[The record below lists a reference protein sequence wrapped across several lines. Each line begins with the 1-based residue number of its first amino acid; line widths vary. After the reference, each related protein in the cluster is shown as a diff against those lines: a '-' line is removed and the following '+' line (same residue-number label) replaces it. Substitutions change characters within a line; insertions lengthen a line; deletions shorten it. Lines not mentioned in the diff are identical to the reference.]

1 MNTKLFSLQEQ
12 AATNVKWASVSR
24 IGGQGLQFATTVIL
38 ARLLLPSDFG
48 LIGMAMVVIGF
59 VEVFRDLGTSAA
71 IVQRQELND
80 SILSSIFWCNVG
92 FALLCALVVCLLSPL
107 VAMFY
112 KETRLTPILL
122 GLSLCLLFSGAGVLH
137 SALLQRNL
145 AFNVLAKIEL
155 TSACIG
161 AGIAIGLALYGA
173 GVWALVFQALFTS
186 LASTA
191 LLWSRSSWRPS
202 FIFSWPEIRSV
213 SGYSLNLTGYRV
225 FNYLARNADYLL
237 IGRYLGAADLGY
249 YTLAYQIMLYP
260 VRNITAVISRVLF
273 PLFSKIQDDN
283 LRFRNA
289 YLKICFA
296 IAIVVFPMMAGVW
309 IVSKYLILA
318 VFGQRW
324 EPVILLLLILSPLGM
339 IQAIGATVGSIYQA
353 KGRTD
358 WIFLWGIGSGIF
370 LTIAFII
377 GLQWGVVGVAGAYT
391 IAGIILFYPNFIL
404 PFRLIELKF
413 RELLKALSRPLLC
426 TLLMVFLL
434 LGAKFFLPGSL
445 NPAWSLSILVL
456 LGILIYCAASWWL
469 NREQVLEVVEVLKS

>member
-1 MNTKLFSLQEQ
+1 VNTKLFSLQEQ
-12 AATNVKWASVSR
+12 AATNVKWASASR
-24 IGGQGLQFATTVIL
+24 IGGQGFQFVTTVIL
-38 ARLLLPSDFG
+38 ARLLVPSDFG

-71 IVQRQELND
+71 IIQRQEVND
-80 SILSSIFWCNVG
+80 SILSSLFWCNVG
-92 FALLCALVVCLLSPL
+92 FALLCALVVYLLSPL
-107 VAMFY
+107 VATFY

-137 SALLQRNL
+137 SALLQKNL
-145 AFNVLAKIEL
+145 AFKVLARIEL
-155 TSACIG
+155 TSAFIG
-161 AGIAIGLALYGA
+161 GGIAIGLALYGA

-186 LASTA
+186 LASTI
-191 LLWSRSSWRPS
+191 LLWSRSAWRPS
-202 FIFSWPEIRSV
+202 FIFSWAEIRSV

-237 IGRYLGAADLGY
+237 IGRYLGATDLGY

-260 VRNITAVISRVLF
+260 VRNITAVMSRVLF

-318 VFGQRW
+318 IFGHRW

-339 IQAIGATVGSIYQA
+339 IQAIGATVGPIYQA

-370 LTIAFII
+370 VTIAFVV

-391 IAGIILFYPNFIL
+391 IAGIILFYPNFII

-413 RELLKALSRPLLC
+413 GELIKVLSRPFFC
-426 TLLMVFLL
+426 TLLMVSLL
-434 LGAKFFLPGSL
+434 LATKLFLPGSL
-445 NPAWSLSILVL
+445 NHIWSLGILVI
-456 LGILIYCAASWWL
+456 LGILIYGAASWWL

>member
-1 MNTKLFSLQEQ
+1 MSLINS
-12 AATNVKWASVSR
+12 ASSGVKWSSISR

-71 IVQRQELND
+71 IIQRQELND

-107 VAMFY
+107 VVMFY

-155 TSACIG
+155 TSAFIG
-161 AGIAIGLALYGA
+161 AGIAIVLAFYGA
-173 GVWALVFQALFTS
+173 GVWALVFQGLFTS

-191 LLWSRSSWRPS
+191 LLWSRSAWRPS
-202 FIFSWPEIRSV
+202 LIFSWPEIRSV

-237 IGRYLGAADLGY
+237 IGRYLGATDLGY